1 MNTLKNKVNL
11 IGRLGAN
18 PEKQTFDSGTCLTK
32 FSLATNESYKDK
44 NGEWKEITQWHTINA
59 WGKIAEVVSNKL
71 SKGQKISL
79 EGRIVYKTYET
90 ESGQKRQTTIIE
102 LKEFLL
108 FKEVELINKT
118 YTQN

>member
-11 IGRLGAN
+11 MGRLGAN
-18 PEKQTFDSGTCLTK
+18 PETQMFDSGSCLTK

-59 WGKIAEVVSNKL
+59 WGKIAEVISKKL

-90 ESGQKRQTTIIE
+90 ENGEKRQTTVID

-108 FKEVELINKT
+108 LKEVELINKT
-118 YTQN
+118 HIQN

>member
-11 IGRLGAN
+11 MGRLGAN
-18 PEKQTFDSGTCLTK
+18 PETQTFDSGSCLTK

-59 WGKIAEVVSNKL
+59 WGKIAEVISKKL

-90 ESGQKRQTTIIE
+90 ENGEKRQTTVID

-108 FKEVELINKT
+108 LKEVELINKT
-118 YTQN
+118 HIQN